1 MRGDILD
8 YQINKKEADFTAHNL
23 INFYLSPEIYEN
35 FIHKF
40 NHNQSDFNYEKYCKI
55 FNLSL

>member
-1 MRGDILD
+1 MTLFTELLESKGVALMRGDI
-8 YQINKKEADFTAHNL
+8 IEFKMSKAEADFTAHNL

-40 NHNQSDFNYEKYCKI
+40 NHD
-55 FNLSL
+55 